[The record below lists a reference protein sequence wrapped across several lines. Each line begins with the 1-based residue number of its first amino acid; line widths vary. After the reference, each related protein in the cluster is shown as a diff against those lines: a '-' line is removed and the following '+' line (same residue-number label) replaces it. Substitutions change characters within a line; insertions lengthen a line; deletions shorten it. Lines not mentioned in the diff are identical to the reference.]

1 VYNKNEILYKI
12 HDLERRIDKSVVKR
26 CDALPENNVGRI
38 LIYDGGVYFWNG
50 ITYEQLLSTDDDVVT
65 QQELIDALA
74 GIGIGTNINVVDT
87 YNDLPDADLHSG
99 EFYWVT
105 NSIGTQW
112 LPGSLGGTYYKK
124 GLYYS
129 VGLTWET
136 APVPYQATL
145 AEVNSEL
152 VQDKFVTP
160 YTHANSNKWDTKA
173 NVSHTHPIS
182 DVLLLQDALDSKLS
196 SIPSEYIT
204 ETELTTELAD
214 YVLDTDPRLSDD
226 RDPTAHTHI
235 ASEITDFDTEVSNN
249 TDVAANTAARHTHAN
264 QAILDNTTGTYTNT
278 KDTKLAGIQAGAT
291 LNSTDVFL
299 IDRTN
304 HTGTQAIATVTG
316 LQTALDDKS
325 AVGHTHTSS
334 EITDFQA
341 SVSANTDVSANT
353 TARHSHSNIA
363 ILNAITEAFTTAL
376 KTAYDNAV
384 TWITTNGTNL
394 LNHLSNTSNPHS
406 VTKAQVGLS
415 DVDNVSAV
423 DLRDRSTHTGSQTS
437 STISDFDES
446 VEDIIGAK
454 IIPGSNISVT
464 YNDTTGETE
473 ISSTYTAPSPTG
485 NIVLEF
491 FESGEDLTTGIKDV
505 PISIPYTATITGWEI
520 AAYDVD
526 DNLIIG
532 DAVIDILSDSFTNLP
547 LTSLDSIAGTEL
559 PTLIS
564 QNKNNDY
571 TITTFTPIPTGNYL
585 QGEIVSVSAGI
596 VKIIVVLYTT
606 KS

>member
-1 VYNKNEILYKI
+1 MYTKNEILYKI
-12 HDLERRIDKSVVKR
+12 QDLERRIDKSVVKR
-26 CDALPENNVGRI
+26 CDALPINNVGRI

-50 ITYEQLLSTDDDVVT
+50 TEYEQLLSTEDDYIT

-74 GIGIGTNINVVDT
+74 GIGIGTNINVVNT

-105 NSIGTQW
+105 NSVGTQW

-129 VGLTWET
+129 TGLTWET
-136 APVPYQATL
+136 APVPYQATQ
-145 AEVNSEL
+145 AEVNSAI

-160 YTHANSNKWDTKA
+160 STLSNSTQWDTKA
-173 NVSHTHPIS
+173 NTSHTHLVS
-182 DVLLLQDALDSKLS
+182 DITGLQATLDSKLS
-196 SIPSEYIT
+196 NIPFEYIT
-204 ETELTTELAD
+204 ETELATELAD

-226 RDPTAHTHI
+226 RDPTAHTHT
-235 ASEITDFDTEVSNN
+235 ASEVTDFDTEVSNN

-291 LNSTDVFL
+291 LNSSDAVL
-299 IDRTN
+299 LSRTN
-304 HTGTQAIATVTG
+304 HTDAQAIATVTG
-316 LQTALDDKS
+316 LQTALDDRS
-325 AVGHTHTSS
+325 LVGHTHTSS
-334 EITDFQA
+334 EI
-341 SVSANTDVSANT
+341 
-353 TARHSHSNIA
+353 
-363 ILNAITEAFTTAL
+363 
-376 KTAYDNAV
+376 
-384 TWITTNGTNL
+384 G
-394 LNHLSNTSNPHS
+394 
-406 VTKAQVGLS
+406 
-415 DVDNVSAV
+415 
-423 DLRDRSTHTGSQTS
+423 
-437 STISDFDES
+437 DFDES

-454 IIPGSNISVT
+454 IVAGSSIAVT

-473 ISSTYTAPSPTG
+473 ISSTYTTPSPTG

-532 DAVIDILSDSFTNLP
+532 DAVIDILSDSFANLP

-596 VKIIVVLYTT
+596 VKIIVVLYTI

>member
-1 VYNKNEILYKI
+1 MYNKNEILYKI